1 MYMTIE
7 LTLLILLAAALHAG
21 WNALI
26 KISGDR
32 IAVMAVVTL
41 AGSILSIFALPF
53 VDSPDIAS
61 WPLLALTILI
71 HTGYHFFLPIAYDHG
86 DLGQVYPIAR
96 GVAPI
101 LVTLGA
107 FIFAGE
113 QVGQLAMVGILCLA
127 VGVMALSFD
136 GGKINGIN
144 PKAIIFALLT
154 GVCIASYT
162 VVDGL
167 GARQAGSILGFA
179 VWLTVGDGIL
189 TFLIALIWKRREIV
203 AIAKNNTLTGIVGG
217 AMQVGAYWIIIYA
230 LAVAPMGMVSGL
242 RETSVLFA
250 ALISTF
256 LLKEGFGVWR
266 FVSAGLVT
274 FGLILGRINR

>member
-1 MYMTIE
+1 MTLEI
-7 LTLLILLAAALHAG
+7 TLLILLAAALHAG

-41 AGSILSIFALPF
+41 AGSFLSMLALPF
-53 VDSPDIAS
+53 VDSPDPAS

-71 HTGYHFFLPIAYDHG
+71 HTGYHFFLPIAYDYG

-107 FIFAGE
+107 LVFAGE
-113 QVGQLAMVGILCLA
+113 QVSQLALVGISCLA
-127 VGVMALSFD
+127 VGVMALTFD
-136 GGKINGIN
+136 GGNVSKIN
-144 PKAIIFALLT
+144 PKAIFFAVIT
-154 GVCIASYT
+154 GVSIASYT

-167 GARQAGSILGFA
+167 GVRQAGSILGFA
-179 VWLTVGDGIL
+179 MWLTIGDGLL
-189 TFLIALIWKRREIV
+189 TFLIALIWKKREIAAV
-203 AIAKNNTLTGIVGG
+203 LKNNALTGFAGG
-217 AMQVGAYWIIIYA
+217 AMQVGAYWIIVYA

-266 FVSAGLVT
+266 FVSACLVT
-274 FGLILGRINR
+274 FGLIVSRASRN

>member
-1 MYMTIE
+1 MSYEIS
-7 LTLLILLAAALHAG
+7 LLILLAAALHAG

-32 IAVMAVVTL
+32 IAVMAIVTL
-41 AGSILSIFALPF
+41 FGSILSMFALPF
-53 VDSPDIAS
+53 IESPDPAS
-61 WPLLALTILI
+61 WTLLAVSILI
-71 HTGYHFFLPIAYDHG
+71 HTGYHFFLPVAYDHG

-96 GVAPI
+96 GAAPI

-107 FIFAGE
+107 FVFAGE
-113 QVGQLAMVGILCLA
+113 QVGQLALVGILCLA
-127 VGVMALSFD
+127 FGVMALTFD
-136 GGKINGIN
+136 NGRASRIN
-144 PKAIIFALLT
+144 PKAILFALAT

-179 VWLTVGDGIL
+179 VWLTIGDGIL
-189 TFLIALIWKRREIV
+189 TFLIALMWKRREV
-203 AIAKNNTLTGIVGG
+203 LTVVRDNALVGFAGG

-266 FVSAGLVT
+266 FVSACLVT
-274 FGLILGRINR
+274 FELILSRNKG

>member
-1 MYMTIE
+1 MTFE

-41 AGSILSIFALPF
+41 AGSILSMFALPF
-53 VDSPDIAS
+53 VDSPDPAS
-61 WPLLALTILI
+61 WPFLALTILI
-71 HTGYHFFLPIAYDHG
+71 HTGYHFFLPVAYDHG

-107 FIFAGE
+107 FVFAGE
-113 QVGQLAMVGILCLA
+113 YVSQLAMIGILCLA
-127 VGVMALSFD
+127 VGVMALTFD
-136 GGKINGIN
+136 GGKVSGIN
-144 PKAIIFALLT
+144 PKAIFFALST
-154 GVCIASYT
+154 GVCIAAYT

-167 GARQAGSILGFA
+167 GVRQAGSILGFA
-179 VWLTVGDGIL
+179 VWLTIGDGIL
-189 TFLIALIWKRREIV
+189 TFLIALIWKRREMAAIV
-203 AIAKNNTLTGIVGG
+203 KNNALTGFAGG

-250 ALISTF
+250 ALISTL

-266 FVSAGLVT
+266 FVSACLVT
-274 FGLILGRINR
+274 FGLILGRTKS

>member
-1 MYMTIE
+1 
-7 LTLLILLAAALHAG
+7 
-21 WNALI
+21 
-26 KISGDR
+26 
-32 IAVMAVVTL
+32 
-41 AGSILSIFALPF
+41 
-53 VDSPDIAS
+53 
-61 WPLLALTILI
+61 
-71 HTGYHFFLPIAYDHG
+71 
-86 DLGQVYPIAR
+86 VYPIAR

-107 FIFAGE
+107 LIFAGE
-113 QVGQLAMVGILCLA
+113 HVNQMALIGILCLA
-127 VGVMALSFD
+127 VGVMALTFD
-136 GGKINGIN
+136 GGKVSKIN
-144 PKAIIFALLT
+144 PKAVFFALAT

-179 VWLTVGDGIL
+179 VWLTIGDGIL
-189 TFLIALIWKRREIV
+189 TFLIALVWKRREMFV
-203 AIAKNNTLTGIVGG
+203 VAKNNALTGFAGG

-266 FVSAGLVT
+266 FVSACLVT
-274 FGLILGRINR
+274 FGLIVSRNRS